1 MNPMFQQPEPPFP
14 FYTPAFRRASISH
27 LPLTSYPAYASLRT
41 GKHFTTPPI
50 PAVIIHEYR
59 KLLLKFLQ
67 IMLIKIQK
75 ITPKTLFKIVFA
87 GYLLGGMHFT
97 MHHPGGYGL
106 YLPFNTVGWMFISA
120 LIGIGFWQIAISE
133 KIIFSRFHIF
143 CWIGFGLMCLP
154 LLYQNNENSGLVLHR
169 FLGLGAGL
177 LLYLA
182 FQQFHFNS
190 KDRHWF
196 LYIILAG
203 ILIQTFYG
211 LAQHFLPL
219 ESWFGIIVAHPF
231 GVLMQK
237 NIMATFLVTGTA
249 ISLFLLI
256 KDDVIMQSNLK
267 KRMVFLTPILTS
279 ILYIPLSSRTGYL
292 TFTIA
297 IGLLLILGNKKK
309 KQVRTW
315 IGLALIGFLIGSSLP
330 SLGTKMPY
338 SIESTLS
345 RPTTARK
352 LFYKLTFELW
362 RLDPLTG
369 IGYGNFFSSFR
380 HHYAERRSRDS
391 SIIASSGNIDH
402 PHNETLFWMVE
413 GGIVPLIG
421 LLIIAGGFL
430 IMLWQT
436 KSREA
441 WGTAGLIIPILI
453 HTQVELPFY
462 LSLIHWFLFIFL
474 LYCIDEDF
482 GEWQVKKMSW
492 KIFPR
497 VVAVIIPGII
507 IPYMVTALQTGFVIT
522 KFERTGLNNIG
533 LLLSAWNP
541 NSLHKKFDTQSRRIH
556 LNFAK
561 ETKDN
566 EGLQDFIDW
575 AEQYVQHSPY
585 LFIYYDMATAYE
597 AMGEREKAW
606 GVIREAQ
613 YLFPDT
619 EIMNKYSSSL

>member
-1 MNPMFQQPEPPFP
+1 M
-14 FYTPAFRRASISH
+14 
-27 LPLTSYPAYASLRT
+27 
-41 GKHFTTPPI
+41 K
-50 PAVIIHEYR
+50 V
-59 KLLLKFLQ
+59 Q
-67 IMLIKIQK
+67 IQN
-75 ITPKTLFKIVFA
+75 ITPKTLFKMVFA

-143 CWIGFGLMCLP
+143 CWIGFSLMCLP

-169 FLGLGAGL
+169 FLGLGGGF
-177 LLYLA
+177 LLYLS

-196 LYIILAG
+196 LYIILGG

-211 LAQHFLPL
+211 LAQHFLPI
-219 ESWFGIIVAHPF
+219 ESWIGVIAAHPF

-237 NIMATFLVTGTA
+237 NVMATFLVTGAA

-256 KDDVIMQSNLK
+256 DDDVIMQSNLK
-267 KRMVFLTPILTS
+267 IRMVYLTPILTS
-279 ILYIPLSSRTGYL
+279 ILYIPLGSRAGYL
-292 TFTIA
+292 SFTIA
-297 IGLLLILGNKKK
+297 IGLLLILGKKKK
-309 KQVRTW
+309 KQVRMW
-315 IGLALIGFLIGSSLP
+315 IGLALFGLLIGSSLP
-330 SLGTKMPY
+330 TLGTKSPY
-338 SIESTLS
+338 SIESALS
-345 RPTTARK
+345 KSTSARK

-362 RLDPLTG
+362 QLDPLTG

-380 HHYAERRSRDS
+380 HHYAQRMSEDT
-391 SIIASSGNIDH
+391 SISITNAKNVDH

-413 GGIVPLIG
+413 GGIIALIG

-430 IMLWQT
+430 IMIWRA
-436 KSREA
+436 KSPEA
-441 WGTAGLIIPILI
+441 WAAVGLILPILI

-482 GEWQVKKMSW
+482 GEWHVKKMPW
-492 KIFPR
+492 KRFPR
-497 VVAVIIPGII
+497 IVAVIIPGII

-556 LNFAK
+556 LNFAIK
-561 ETKDN
+561 TRNN
-566 EGLQDFIDW
+566 EVLQDFIQW
-575 AEQYVQHSPY
+575 AEKYVKHSPY
-585 LFIYYDMATAYE
+585 PFIYYDLAKAYE
-597 AMGEREKAW
+597 AIGDKEKAW
-606 GVIREAQ
+606 EVYNYAK
-613 YLFPDT
+613 YLFPNIPWQEDP
-619 EIMNKYSSSL
+619 EPNAE

>member
-1 MNPMFQQPEPPFP
+1 MKVQ
-14 FYTPAFRRASISH
+14 
-27 LPLTSYPAYASLRT
+27 
-41 GKHFTTPPI
+41 
-50 PAVIIHEYR
+50 
-59 KLLLKFLQ
+59 
-67 IMLIKIQK
+67 IQK
-75 ITPKTLFKIVFA
+75 ITPNTLFKIVFA

-154 LLYQNNENSGLVLHR
+154 LLYQNNENSGLVIHR
-169 FLGLGAGL
+169 FLGLGGGF
-177 LLYLA
+177 LLYLS

-211 LAQHFLPL
+211 LAQHFFPL
-219 ESWFGIIVAHPF
+219 ESWFGVIAPQPF

-237 NIMATFLVTGTA
+237 NVMATFLVTGAA

-256 KDDVIMQSNLK
+256 DDDIIMQSNLK
-267 KRMVFLTPILTS
+267 KRIVYLTPVLTS
-279 ILYIPLSSRTGYL
+279 ILYIPLNSRAGYL
-292 TFTIA
+292 GFTIA
-297 IGLLLILGNKKK
+297 IGLLLMLGNKKK

-315 IGLALIGFLIGSSLP
+315 IGLVLIGLLIGST
-330 SLGTKMPY
+330 LGTKSPY
-338 SIESTLS
+338 SIESALS
-345 RPTTARK
+345 RSTVFRK
-352 LFYKLTFELW
+352 LCYKLTFELW

-369 IGYGNFFSSFR
+369 IGYGNYFSSFR
-380 HHYAERRSRDS
+380 HYYAQRISEDT
-391 SIIASSGNIDH
+391 SIYAGAGNVGH

-430 IMLWQT
+430 IMLWRA
-436 KSREA
+436 KSPEA

-474 LYCIDEDF
+474 FYCIDEDF
-482 GEWQVKKMSW
+482 GEWHVKKMPW

-522 KFERTGLNNIG
+522 KFERTGLKDTS

-541 NSLHKKFDTQSRRIH
+541 KSLHRKFDTQARRIH

-561 ETKDN
+561 KTKNN
-566 EGLQDFIDW
+566 EVLQDFIQW
-575 AEQYVQHSPY
+575 AEKYVKHSPY
-585 LFIYYDMATAYE
+585 PFIYYDLAIAYE
-597 AMGEREKAW
+597 AIGDREKAW
-606 GVIREAQ
+606 EVYNTAK
-613 YLFPDT
+613 YLFPNVPWQENPEPGT
-619 EIMNKYSSSL
+619 E

>member
-1 MNPMFQQPEPPFP
+1 MKVQ
-14 FYTPAFRRASISH
+14 
-27 LPLTSYPAYASLRT
+27 
-41 GKHFTTPPI
+41 
-50 PAVIIHEYR
+50 
-59 KLLLKFLQ
+59 
-67 IMLIKIQK
+67 IQK
-75 ITPKTLFKIVFA
+75 INPKTLFKMVFA

-143 CWIGFGLMCLP
+143 CWIGFSLMCLP

-169 FLGLGAGL
+169 FLGLGGGF
-177 LLYLA
+177 LLYLS

-196 LYIILAG
+196 LYITLGG

-211 LAQHFLPL
+211 LAQHFLPI
-219 ESWFGIIVAHPF
+219 ESWVGVIAAHPF

-237 NIMATFLVTGTA
+237 NVMATFLVTGAA

-256 KDDVIMQSNLK
+256 DDDVIMQSNLK
-267 KRMVFLTPILTS
+267 IRMVYLTPILTS
-279 ILYIPLSSRTGYL
+279 ILYIPLDSRAGYL
-292 TFTIA
+292 SFTIA

-309 KQVRTW
+309 KQVRMW
-315 IGLALIGFLIGSSLP
+315 IGLALFGLLIGSSLP
-330 SLGTKMPY
+330 TLGTKSPY

-345 RPTTARK
+345 KSTSARK

-362 RLDPLTG
+362 QLDPITG

-380 HHYAERRSRDS
+380 HHYAQRMSEDT
-391 SIIASSGNIDH
+391 SITITNAKNVDH

-482 GEWQVKKMSW
+482 GEWHVKKMPL
-492 KIFPR
+492 KIFPKL
-497 VVAVIIPGII
+497 VAVIIPGII

-556 LNFAK
+556 LNFAIK
-561 ETKDN
+561 TRNN
-566 EGLQDFIDW
+566 EVLQDFIQW
-575 AEQYVQHSPY
+575 AEKYVKHSPY
-585 LFIYYDMATAYE
+585 PFIYYDLAKAYE
-597 AMGEREKAW
+597 AIGDKEKAW
-606 GVIREAQ
+606 EVYNYAK
-613 YLFPDT
+613 YLFPNIPWQEDP
-619 EIMNKYSSSL
+619 EPNAE

>member
-1 MNPMFQQPEPPFP
+1 MKVQ
-14 FYTPAFRRASISH
+14 
-27 LPLTSYPAYASLRT
+27 
-41 GKHFTTPPI
+41 
-50 PAVIIHEYR
+50 
-59 KLLLKFLQ
+59 
-67 IMLIKIQK
+67 IQK
-75 ITPKTLFKIVFA
+75 ITPNTLFKIVLA

-133 KIIFSRFHIF
+133 KIIFTRFHIF

-169 FLGLGAGL
+169 FLGLGGGF
-177 LLYLA
+177 LLYLS

-211 LAQHFLPL
+211 LAQHFFPL
-219 ESWFGIIVAHPF
+219 ESWFGIIAAQPF

-237 NIMATFLVTGTA
+237 NIMATFLVTGAA

-267 KRMVFLTPILTS
+267 KRIVYLTPVLTS
-279 ILYIPLSSRTGYL
+279 ILYIPLNSRAGYL
-292 TFTIA
+292 GFTIA
-297 IGLLLILGNKKK
+297 IGLLLMLGNKKK

-315 IGLALIGFLIGSSLP
+315 IGLVLIGLLIGST
-330 SLGTKMPY
+330 LGTKSPY
-338 SIESTLS
+338 SIESALS
-345 RPTTARK
+345 KSTSVRK

-380 HHYAERRSRDS
+380 HHYAQRISEDT
-391 SIIASSGNIDH
+391 SIYKFDTPGNVGH

-430 IMLWQT
+430 IMLWRA
-436 KSREA
+436 KSPEA

-482 GEWQVKKMSW
+482 GEWHMKKMPW

-497 VVAVIIPGII
+497 LVAVIIPGII

-541 NSLHKKFDTQSRRIH
+541 KSLHRKFDTQSRRIH
-556 LNFAK
+556 LNFAIK
-561 ETKDN
+561 TRNN
-566 EGLQDFIDW
+566 EVLQDFIQW
-575 AEQYVQHSPY
+575 AEKYVKHSPY
-585 LFIYYDMATAYE
+585 PFIYYDLAKAYE
-597 AMGEREKAW
+597 AIGDKEKAW
-606 GVIREAQ
+606 EVYNYAK
-613 YLFPDT
+613 YLFPNIPWQEDPEPGT
-619 EIMNKYSSSL
+619 E